1 MRSAFGSLMVPTEVG
16 VFHAA
21 TCVDTHVSDLISHK
35 VFLQSQFPHE
45 CVNLFLM
52 FVIGKDKLTD
62 LWGG

>member
-35 VFLQSQFPHE
+35 VFLQKSIPTQMRQLIPN
-45 CVNLFLM
+45 VSNRK
-52 FVIGKDKLTD
+52 G
-62 LWGG
+62 